1 MSDAMNSVTEP
12 KEKFLRLAVGQ
23 VKPSKP
29 KCMLSS
35 LTQLRNLAIEAKN
48 SNSDVLILPELF
60 LGGGYILHDIDKR
73 AITSQ
78 SSEMKEAQKVAKE
91 SGVSLIFGYAET
103 SGDLDKTIGSDTCV
117 TFNSSVCIEGRS
129 GNILHNYRKTNFFG
143 NDEKRAFVPGNDLGC
158 GRGAQAERQMRGTKS
173 NMRIPI
179 KTKHAP

>member
-1 MSDAMNSVTEP
+1 MNSVTEP
-12 KEKFLRLAVGQ
+12 QEKFLRLAVGQ

-78 SSEMKEAQKVAKE
+78 SSEMKEAQKVAKPW
-91 SGVSLIFGYAET
+91 
-103 SGDLDKTIGSDTCV
+103 
-117 TFNSSVCIEGRS
+117 
-129 GNILHNYRKTNFFG
+129 
-143 NDEKRAFVPGNDLGC
+143 RATHHKVVRPL
-158 GRGAQAERQMRGTKS
+158 RAPHLS
-173 NMRIPI
+173 NNL
-179 KTKHAP
+179 